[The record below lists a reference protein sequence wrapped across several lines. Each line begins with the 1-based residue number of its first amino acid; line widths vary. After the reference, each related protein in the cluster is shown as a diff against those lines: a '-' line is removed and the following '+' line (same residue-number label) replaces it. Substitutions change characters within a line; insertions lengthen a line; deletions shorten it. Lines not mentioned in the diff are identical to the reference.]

1 MIFLLYAS
9 CMKKKALFD
18 HFYFFSDYF
27 FIFKETEEINTFK
40 IMLYKLRQNMVYIG
54 IAVEEL

>member
-1 MIFLLYAS
+1 
-9 CMKKKALFD
+9 MKKKGLFD